1 MAASAAVGSYR
12 APLRAEPWRA
22 SSPPRSAPAPLRCQN
37 FLQENFYRNI
47 FSWLNFT
54 FLNLFLYNFFLA
66 ELTGRAPRELRNTKT
81 FRTPNPPNA
90 NHGRLTV
97 LEPPDRVLGR

>member
-1 MAASAAVGSYR
+1 MAAALLRSRRRCAA
-12 APLRAEPWRA
+12 LW
-22 SSPPRSAPAPLRCQN
+22 L
-37 FLQENFYRNI
+37 ENF
-47 FSWLNFT
+47 SGLKT
-54 FLNLFLYNFFLA
+54 FLNLFFYHFFLA

-90 NHGRLTV
+90 NHGGLTV